1 MPTLQITASSRT
13 GCVRTNNE
21 DMVLIGE
28 LLLRNGKMSK
38 HVDTHDS
45 DRFMMAVADG
55 MGGHNCGEVASADTL
70 KNLQFYFND
79 LPTGLHTGVFNEAMC
94 EWLKSIN
101 NIIAAKGH
109 IDTMYQGMG
118 TTLVALAYYC
128 GEFYWMNCGDSRLY
142 CLHNGVL
149 KQLTT
154 DHSLCTLLG
163 KKEHANL
170 ITNCIGGGCKTSYI
184 DMVQCSDQV
193 TVGDTLLLCSD
204 GLTDMVEDEEICR
217 LLTEGFDADAL
228 CQAAEDA
235 GGIDNV
241 SVIVIRVI

>member
-1 MPTLQITASSRT
+1 MATLQITASSRT

-38 HVDTHDS
+38 HIDTHDS
-45 DRFMMAVADG
+45 DRYIMAVADG

-70 KNLQFYFND
+70 KNLQFYFGD
-79 LPTGLHTGVFNEAMC
+79 LPTGLRTVVFNEAMC

-101 NIIAAKGH
+101 TMIASKGH
-109 IDTMYQGMG
+109 NDTVYQGMG

-128 GEFYWMNCGDSRLY
+128 GEFYWINCGDSRLY
-142 CLHNGVL
+142 RLHDGVL
-149 KQLTT
+149 TQLTT
-154 DHSLCTLLG
+154 DHSLSTLLG
-163 KKEHANL
+163 KKEHTNL

-184 DMVQCSDQV
+184 DMVQCTDQV
-193 TVGDTLLLCSD
+193 LPGDTILLCSD
-204 GLTDMVEDEEICR
+204 GLTDMVDDEEICR
-217 LLTEGFDADAL
+217 LLTDGFDADAL

-241 SVIVIRVI
+241 SVIVIRI